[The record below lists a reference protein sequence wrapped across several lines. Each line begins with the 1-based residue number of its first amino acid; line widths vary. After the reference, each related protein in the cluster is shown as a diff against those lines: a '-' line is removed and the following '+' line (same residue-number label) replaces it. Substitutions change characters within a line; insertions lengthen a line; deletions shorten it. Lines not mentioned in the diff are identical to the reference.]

1 MAADPSKLMQRSAT
15 RVYLLLLILTTVT
28 LGVGHA
34 GAGGLGVSLAVL
46 GLALLKGQLIG
57 DYFMGLKGI
66 RGPWRWVISI
76 WLLFVGALIAS
87 AFVLSFAA

>member
-1 MAADPSKLMQRSAT
+1 MFA
-15 RVYLLLLILTTVT
+15 VYLLLLILTTVT

-57 DYFMGLKGI
+57 DAFMGLKGI
-66 RGPWRWVISI
+66 RGPWRWVISL
-76 WLLFVGALIAS
+76 WLLLVGALIAGAFLLS
-87 AFVLSFAA
+87 AAA

>member
-1 MAADPSKLMQRSAT
+1 MTTDPNTRMRWKAT

-34 GAGGLGVSLAVL
+34 EAAGLGISLAVL
-46 GLALLKGQLIG
+46 GLALLKGQLVG

-66 RGPWRWVISI
+66 RGPWRWVISL
-76 WLLFVGALIAS
+76 WLLLVGALIAS
-87 AFVLSFAA
+87 AFAMSSSA

>member
-1 MAADPSKLMQRSAT
+1 MAPDPIASRQRRAVG
-15 RVYLLLLILTTVT
+15 VYLLLLILTSVT

-34 GAGGLGVSLAVL
+34 GAGGLWVSLGVL

-66 RGPWRWVISI
+66 RGPWRWVILL
-76 WLLFVGALIAS
+76 WLLLVGALIATG
-87 AFVLSFAA
+87 FALAAAD